1 LLAGALA
8 FLLGLLPA
16 PFLGRVILLLGA
28 GFFSVYLYQR
38 RSGQDL
44 SIGNGARMGWISGLF
59 CFVIVTVLF
68 TINLVLIAII
78 SRDSGVAAFY
88 RGQLGAMGMPEQSIK
103 EVIEVFQSPW
113 NVTGLLF
120 SLFLM
125 FSGLLTAGGA
135 LGAKVLRKDQ
145 SNSTGV
151 GGRP

>member
-88 RGQLGAMGMPEQSIK
+88 RGQLGAEHQRG
-103 EVIEVFQSPW
+103 
-113 NVTGLLF
+113 
-120 SLFLM
+120 
-125 FSGLLTAGGA
+125 
-135 LGAKVLRKDQ
+135 D
-145 SNSTGV
+145 
-151 GGRP
+151 